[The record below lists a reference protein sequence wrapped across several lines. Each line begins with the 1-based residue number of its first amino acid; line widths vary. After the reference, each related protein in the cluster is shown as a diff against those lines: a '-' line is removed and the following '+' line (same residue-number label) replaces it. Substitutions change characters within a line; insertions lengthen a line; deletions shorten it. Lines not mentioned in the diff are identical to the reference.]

1 VRLLTKEE
9 KLQAFADKMKE
20 GFKLVSEKRNEEAIE
35 TLKPFVELMKKSGGE
50 HIRLFVH
57 YSLAQIRTGD
67 FNGFLETY
75 EAVRTMK
82 AKTEE
87 EERLKAQLDGFFT
100 ELMEQLGNASGQSE

>member
-1 VRLLTKEE
+1 MTKEE

-20 GFKLVSEKRNEEAIE
+20 GFRLLSEKRNEEAIE
-35 TLKPFVELMKKSGGE
+35 TLKPFVELTKKSGGE

-75 EAVRTMK
+75 EAVKKMK
-82 AKTEE
+82 PKTTEE
-87 EERLKAQLDGFFT
+87 EKLKGQLDGFFND
-100 ELMEQLGNASGQSE
+100 LMEELGKSSGQWE